1 MSAEAI
7 VVERTDARRARAG
20 RPGVGAVYRWELRKL
35 VAQKR
40 TFIGIGAAFA
50 VPLIFIVALL
60 ADSSGGGPEGV
71 PFGEY
76 VRQSGLAIPL
86 VCLFFGAIWLL
97 PLITALVAGDIVAA
111 EDHNGTLKTILT
123 RSVDR
128 WHVFAGKLLAVV
140 TYTALV
146 LAIYVGVGV
155 LVGGLVYGFDPLT
168 TLSGTTVGPGR
179 ALFLTAAGTVTYALP
194 LTAMACIALLLS
206 VLTRNSAA
214 AVVGTLMVSIALQI
228 LGSISALDFLDP
240 YLLSTQ
246 FNAWQGL
253 LRDPIDSAPVVRA
266 AWVSALYALP
276 AVAWGFTTFL
286 RRDVTGG

>member
-1 MSAEAI
+1 VSAEAI
-7 VVERTDARRARAG
+7 PVERAEARRARAG
-20 RPGVGAVYRWELRKL
+20 RPGVRAVYRWELRKL

-40 TFIGIGAAFA
+40 TFIGIGAALV
-50 VPLIFIVALL
+50 VPLIFIFALL
-60 ADSSGGGPEGV
+60 ADSGNGPEDV
-71 PFGEY
+71 PFGAY

-97 PLITALVAGDIVAA
+97 PLITALVAGDIFAA

-123 RSVDR
+123 RSVER
-128 WHVFAGKLLAVV
+128 WHVFAGKVLAAV
-140 TYTALV
+140 TYTL
-146 LAIYVGVGV
+146 GV
-155 LVGGLVYGFDPLT
+155 LTIFVGIGIVVGGLVYGFDPLT

-179 ALFLTAAGTVTYALP
+179 AMFLTAAGTVSYAMP
-194 LTAMACIALLLS
+194 LVAMAAIALLLS
-206 VLTRNSAA
+206 VMTRNSAA

-253 LRDPIDSAPVVRA
+253 LRDPIDWAPIARA
-266 AWVSALYALP
+266 AWVSAGYAFP
-276 AVAWGFTTFL
+276 ALAWGFTVFL

>member
-7 VVERTDARRARAG
+7 TIERAAERRAAR
-20 RPGVGAVYRWELRKL
+20 RPGVGKVYRWELRKL

-40 TFIGIGAAFA
+40 TFIGIAAAIA
-50 VPLIFIVALL
+50 VPLIFTVALL
-60 ADSSGGGPEGV
+60 ADPNGGGPEGV

-76 VRQSGLAIPL
+76 VRESGLAIPL
-86 VCLFFGAIWLL
+86 VCLFFGALWLL

-128 WHVFAGKLLAVV
+128 WQVFAGKLLAAL
-140 TYTALV
+140 TYT
-146 LAIYVGVGV
+146 LAILATYVSVGV
-155 LVGGLVYGFDPLT
+155 LAGGLAFGFEPLT
-168 TLSGTTVGPGR
+168 TLSGTTVGVGR
-179 ALFLTAAGTVTYALP
+179 ALYLTAAGTLTYALP
-194 LTAMACIALLLS
+194 LMAIASIALLLS
-206 VLTRNSAA
+206 TLSRNSAA

-228 LGSISALDFLDP
+228 IGSISALDFLDP

-246 FNAWQGL
+246 FNAWEGL
-253 LRDPIDSAPVVRA
+253 LREPVDWAPVVRA
-266 AWVSALYALP
+266 AWVSALYAIP
-276 AVAWGFTTFL
+276 AVAWAFTVFL

>member
-7 VVERTDARRARAG
+7 SIERAEARRARAG
-20 RPGVGAVYRWELRKL
+20 RPGVRAVYRWELRKL

-40 TFIGIGAAFA
+40 TFLGIGAAFA

-60 ADSSGGGPEGV
+60 ANSGSGPDDV

-123 RSVDR
+123 RSVER
-128 WHVFAGKLLAVV
+128 WHVFAGKLLAAL
-140 TYTALV
+140 TYTVAL
-146 LAIYVGVGV
+146 LAIYVGVGT

-168 TLSGTTVGPGR
+168 TLSGTTVGAGR
-179 ALFLTAAGTVTYALP
+179 AIFLTAAGTLTYALP
-194 LTAMACIALLLS
+194 LAAMACIALLLS

-253 LRDPIDSAPVVRA
+253 LRDPIDWAPIARA
-266 AWVSALYALP
+266 AWVSAGYAFP
-276 AVAWGFTTFL
+276 ALAWGFTVFL

>member
-7 VVERTDARRARAG
+7 TIERAAERRAAR
-20 RPGVGAVYRWELRKL
+20 RPGVGSVYRWELRKL

-40 TFIGIGAAFA
+40 TFIGVAAAFA

-60 ADSSGGGPEGV
+60 ADSDGGGPEGV

-76 VRQSGLAIPL
+76 VRESGLAIPL

-97 PLITALVAGDIVAA
+97 PLITSLVAGDIVAA

-128 WHVFAGKLLAVV
+128 WQVFTGKLLATV
-140 TYTALV
+140 TYTLGI
-146 LAIYVGVGV
+146 LAVYVTVGVV
-155 LVGGLVYGFDPLT
+155 VGGLAFGFEPLT
-168 TLSGTTVGPGR
+168 TLSGTTVGVGR
-179 ALFLTAAGTVTYALP
+179 ALYLTAAGTLTYALP
-194 LTAMACIALLLS
+194 LLAIASIALLLS
-206 VLTRNSAA
+206 TLSRNSAA

-246 FNAWQGL
+246 FNAWEGL
-253 LRDPIDSAPVVRA
+253 LREPVDWDPVIRA
-266 AWVSALYALP
+266 AWVSALYAIPSVFWALT
-276 AVAWGFTTFL
+276 VFV